1 VSDVNLKELL
11 EFHKANKKLATI
23 TAVNLAG
30 RFGVLDIDDTQQIA
44 NFAEK
49 TKEDGGWIN
58 GGFMVLEPQVLEY
71 IDGDQTIF
79 ERDPLEN
86 LAKDGQLMA
95 YKHHGYWQC
104 MDTKRDHDL
113 LEKLWVDDEAP
124 WHIWK

>member
-1 VSDVNLKELL
+1 MTAINLS
-11 EFHKANKKLATI
+11 
-23 TAVNLAG
+23 G
-30 RFGVLDIDDTQQIA
+30 RFGVLGIDNNQKIS

-58 GGFMVLEPQVLEY
+58 GGFMVLEPEVLDY
-71 IDGDQTIF
+71 IDGDETIF

-86 LAKDGQLMA
+86 LAKDDQLMA

-113 LEKLWVDDEAP
+113 LQELWDNDEAP
-124 WHIWK
+124 WYIWK